1 MHTRPVCAL
10 LLLVSAAP
18 VVAGAECD
26 WSQQCVEGTSKNRI
40 HERQAAGTLSQA
52 SAQPLL
58 PVAQT
63 GATIVTSAQTTTAA
77 ASPAAPIAAATAG
90 ATTAAATGDT
100 SNPNAFNPSVSVIL
114 SGGYAHLS
122 QDPASY
128 RLSGYALGGDAGPGS
143 RGFSL
148 SESELSL
155 AANVDPYLAGAL
167 TVSMAPDD
175 TLSVEEAFFQT
186 TALSDGLRLKGG
198 RHFSGVGYLN
208 EQHAHVWDFIDSPL
222 AYRAFLGGQFGDDG
236 VQLRWLAPI
245 DTYLDL
251 GVEVGRGR
259 GFPGSD
265 SDRNGAGAS
274 AFYAHTGGDVGVGG
288 SWRAGLSYLSASPRA
303 RESVGMSAGPEASRD
318 LFTGA
323 SRLWIADFV
332 YKWSPNGN
340 PTRQNLKVQAEFFT
354 RRETG
359 TLVLDADGA
368 AAVGPLAGDY
378 RSQQRGG
385 YAQAVYQFMPRWST
399 GFRYD
404 RLARGQIDF
413 AAADP
418 DTFAPH
424 FDPTRSSALLQ
435 YAPSE
440 FSRFRIQIA
449 ADRSRPGVTDSQ
461 VLINYQMSLGAHGAH
476 NF

>member
-1 MHTRPVCAL
+1 ML
-10 LLLVSAAP
+10 L
-18 VVAGAECD
+18 
-26 WSQQCVEGTSKNRI
+26 I
-40 HERQAAGTLSQA
+40 
-52 SAQPLL
+52 
-58 PVAQT
+58 AQT
-63 GATIVTSAQTTTAA
+63 DPARSATAPAAA
-77 ASPAAPIAAATAG
+77 ASTATPVAGPIAGAA
-90 ATTAAATGDT
+90 TAAATGDT
-100 SNPNAFNPSVSVIL
+100 SNPNGFNPSVSVIL

-122 QDPASY
+122 QDPANY
-128 RLSGYALGGDAGPGS
+128 RLSGYALGADAGPGA

-186 TALSDGLRLKGG
+186 TALSDGLRIKGG
-198 RHFSGVGYLN
+198 RYFSGVGYLN

-222 AYRAFLGGQFGDDG
+222 VYQAFLGGQFGDDG
-236 VQLRWLAPI
+236 LQLRWLAPI

-265 SDRNGAGAS
+265 NDRNGAGAS
-274 AFYAHTGGDVGVGG
+274 AFYAHTGGDIGVGG
-288 SWRAGLSYLSASPRA
+288 SWRAGVSFLSASPRA
-303 RESVGMSAGPEASRD
+303 RESVGLSGAAQESRD
-318 LFTGA
+318 LFTGS
-323 SRLWIADFV
+323 SRTWIADLV
-332 YKWSPNGN
+332 YKWSPKGN
-340 PTRQNLKVQAEFFT
+340 ATHQNLKVQAEFFT

-368 AAVGPLAGDY
+368 AGVGPATGDY
-378 RSQQRGG
+378 RSQQHGG

-399 GFRYD
+399 GLRYD
-404 RLARGQIDF
+404 RLARGSIDF
-413 AAADP
+413 SAADP

-424 FDPTRSSALLQ
+424 FDPTRSSALVQ

-449 ADRSRPGVTDSQ
+449 ADRSRPGVSDNQ
-461 VLINYQMSLGAHGAH
+461 VLVNYQMSLGAHGAH